1 MRGDVR
7 QAATYHDATC
17 IVSLNQNFIKGRNM
31 KMFQDIQRTWTR
43 IAQFCTWQSYVL
55 SIDSCCSP
63 VVETE
68 HMRRHCWSVHE
79 TVLKWEEL
87 NKQLHV
93 KQLLG
98 GAQKKLSLHFVQ
110 TLLPMV
116 NPCKYPSYFHR
127 NIPFFVAPCA
137 KFWNIMKHPVS
148 YPAPSSSNYCMFFQ
162 VLFSLLHGGI
172 INHKRK
178 SRDEPE
184 GMEVF
189 KASTW
194 CYVATRG
201 S

>member
-1 MRGDVR
+1 MYY
-7 QAATYHDATC
+7 QSIPAAA
-17 IVSLNQNFIKGRNM
+17 LLWKQNICA
-31 KMFQDIQRTWTR
+31 DITG
-43 IAQFCTWQSYVL
+43 AY
-55 SIDSCCSP
+55 
-63 VVETE
+63 
-68 HMRRHCWSVHE
+68 MRRCWNERSWINNC
-79 TVLKWEEL
+79 TSSSCWE
-87 NKQLHV
+87 
-93 KQLLG
+93 G
-98 GAQKKLSLHFVQ
+98 PQKTIF
-110 TLLPMV
+110 TLWPD
-116 NPCKYPSYFHR
+116 PTSYGKSMQISILFPPQH
-127 NIPFFVAPCA
+127 PFFFMAPCA

-194 CYVATRG
+194 CYVATCG